1 MTADPGDGWHALM
14 LAMDL
19 EPGSVAG
26 CVLRGRELAVWRDA
40 RGVAHV
46 WDDRCPHRGMRL
58 SLGFL
63 REGTLACLYHGWRF
77 GPDGRCAHIPAHPEL
92 SPPATIRAAPWAA
105 VERHGLIWARP
116 AAEEGEAPGVEIGA
130 GGHVWTGAWTGVRS
144 LRVGAPAER
153 VAGVIGLAAGRL
165 AGVLDR
171 DVHGA
176 VLAAIL
182 PVDGDACMLHV
193 LAGGMAG
200 AARLHA
206 LADWAR
212 DMRGCAEEAA

>member
-92 SPPATIRAAPWAA
+92 SPPATI
-105 VERHGLIWARP
+105 
-116 AAEEGEAPGVEIGA
+116 
-130 GGHVWTGAWTGVRS
+130 
-144 LRVGAPAER
+144 
-153 VAGVIGLAAGRL
+153 
-165 AGVLDR
+165 
-171 DVHGA
+171 
-176 VLAAIL
+176 
-182 PVDGDACMLHV
+182 
-193 LAGGMAG
+193 
-200 AARLHA
+200 
-206 LADWAR
+206 
-212 DMRGCAEEAA
+212 